1 MATTYTAKGEEKR
14 NEILAI
20 ADEMFRKNGYDQTTL
35 RMIAGK
41 AGISTGHLVHYFSE
55 KKQIMY
61 ALSDLMIRNIWDN
74 TEVICLEWAEDPFI
88 LYSFAVHW
96 HFLICS
102 HLEDIRIVMEE
113 FERDFENQR
122 AFSERFADRFIQ
134 FLEKRGMKYDR
145 KTIRTA
151 ICMAFA
157 AHVCYLSMDDKPYND
172 EVAMET
178 SDNHILMFYMQ
189 AGKTRKAAEK
199 ANLLAKQKIETFTVE
214 RIVKPFSLTYRD
226 YVLDGK
232 SFVV

>member
-1 MATTYTAKGEEKR
+1 MATYTAKGEEKR

-20 ADEMFRKNGYDQTTL
+20 ADEMFRANGYDHTTL

-61 ALSDLMIRNIWDN
+61 ALSDLMIQNIWDH
-74 TEVICLEWAEDPFI
+74 TEGICLEWAEDPFI

-122 AFSERFADRFIQ
+122 EFSRRFADRFIQ
-134 FLEKRGMKYDR
+134 LLEKRGLKHDKKLI
-145 KTIRTA
+145 KTSVA
-151 ICMAFA
+151 MAFA
-157 AHVCYLSMDDKPYND
+157 AHVCYLSMDERPYND
-172 EVAMET
+172 QVAAET
-178 SDNHILMFYMQ
+178 SDNHILMFYMLL
-189 AGKTRKAAEK
+189 GKTRKAAEK
-199 ANLLAKQKIETFTVE
+199 ANLLAKQKIEDFSVD

-232 SFVV
+232 SFIV